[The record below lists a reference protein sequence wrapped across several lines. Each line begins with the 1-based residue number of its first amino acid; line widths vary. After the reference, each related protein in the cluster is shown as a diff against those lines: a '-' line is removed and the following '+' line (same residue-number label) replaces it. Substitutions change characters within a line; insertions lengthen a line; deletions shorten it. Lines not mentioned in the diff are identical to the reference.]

1 MSKYSR
7 HLAKILSPFPNKVF
21 PDKGTLIL
29 PVSLNVRL
37 ILLINYFKL
46 LTDIQQFLL
55 LQFIVKLKVH
65 NIKFTTSLQ
74 KNAGYTDAKTATKHT
89 KMQLFVTFSFAVSG
103 CNIIR
108 VKFSFTV
115 AGCNIIGTRKFEV
128 QKQKINIELL
138 LKISVE

>member
-1 MSKYSR
+1 MFVTQPKFR
-7 HLAKILSPFPNKVF
+7 HFSPTKFSPIKSSYFTVPPN
-21 PDKGTLIL
+21 IC
-29 PVSLNVRL
+29 L